1 MLADMFGMFSFVRLF
16 GLASVGG
23 RKRLLCRT
31 LGDALA
37 RQPASAASLYQRVSG
52 DRVLSAYLA
61 EIDQAAARSDG
72 GGVQDLADELIAAA
86 PGSSGFAGGTRVG
99 LALHLE
105 VIHRLAKASLVGK
118 LDPVVGSAAAES
130 LLSSLLARA
139 GLPATGGESGEAAR
153 PHAAAVLGQTSR
165 YLAWLGSTSLMLS
178 ARRVTT
184 PAAARELVAFTVGY
198 RQRVLRVVDPDP
210 PSASGPAE
218 LGTPLTA
225 AVCVLAWCRD
235 FCEFH
240 GAHQAAGLYPVY
252 EILTG
257 TKFLGNYWDGD
268 SVLMGLRD
276 ALFGR
281 GAAVA
286 TSAAAVARDAFGTV
300 GEFDR
305 VWTLISAGAVATLRD
320 VRVAHPAELIR
331 PEFTPDRQLL
341 GAYLR
346 SYASHRY
353 VATAGQAMIALTGV
367 VGCAGAAGGLW
378 ERMRAI
384 SAVGGWT
391 APMPA
396 VEPHRRLSA
405 CVLAVASRLAPLA
418 PGESDRQLR
427 VFLTGLPAPVL
438 EATAEL
444 AARVLPGSAGFR
456 ERGAEDSVVEGL
468 RVLQLVGTHRVGAR

>member
-1 MLADMFGMFSFVRLF
+1 
-16 GLASVGG
+16 
-23 RKRLLCRT
+23 
-31 LGDALA
+31 
-37 RQPASAASLYQRVSG
+37 
-52 DRVLSAYLA
+52 
-61 EIDQAAARSDG
+61 
-72 GGVQDLADELIAAA
+72 
-86 PGSSGFAGGTRVG
+86 
-99 LALHLE
+99 
-105 VIHRLAKASLVGK
+105 
-118 LDPVVGSAAAES
+118 
-130 LLSSLLARA
+130 
-139 GLPATGGESGEAAR
+139 
-153 PHAAAVLGQTSR
+153 
-165 YLAWLGSTSLMLS
+165 
-178 ARRVTT
+178 
-184 PAAARELVAFTVGY
+184 
-198 RQRVLRVVDPDP
+198 
-210 PSASGPAE
+210 
-218 LGTPLTA
+218 
-225 AVCVLAWCRD
+225 
-235 FCEFH
+235 
-240 GAHQAAGLYPVY
+240 VY

-257 TKFLGNYWDGD
+257 TKLLGNYWDGD